1 MKDGVETTSWA
12 LSVLGVPP
20 KVNFLGGP
28 SDGPGDYAKRAIRN
42 GVRGVGPF
50 NYYADPSSC
59 QGTFIYIVDLAVEWG
74 NRVSS
79 SRSIIQPSLS
89 VPAWLT
95 LGLQEFGG
103 VAHEDLPNQQFGAW
117 DEWLEV
123 GYYHGT
129 EVASISSGNNIGV
142 CKKAT
147 TFGIVRKSQVI
158 GTKNLV
164 PDDMI
169 TFAWKVADL
178 LSVAENIAK
187 NGRG

>member
-1 MKDGVETTSWA
+1 
-12 LSVLGVPP
+12 
-20 KVNFLGGP
+20 
-28 SDGPGDYAKRAIRN
+28 
-42 GVRGVGPF
+42 
-50 NYYADPSSC
+50 
-59 QGTFIYIVDLAVEWG
+59 
-74 NRVSS
+74 
-79 SRSIIQPSLS
+79 
-89 VPAWLT
+89 
-95 LGLQEFGG
+95 

-117 DEWLEV
+117 DEWMEV

-187 NGRG
+187 NSRG